1 KSWNTTGWKIGWVI
15 ASAEV
20 REAVQAVKQFLTFT
34 AGGPMQIGMSAM
46 LTGGSGFA
54 AENRA
59 CLAARAQVLGSACR
73 SGPGAVVS
81 PPRAGYFAPLD
92 CSALTDLD
100 AFALNDLLAREFSV
114 VGIPVPAL
122 WRPGSPAHSA
132 YRSSIRYSFCKSVA
146 DVDKGAQMLITLG
159 SHLKQH
165 PDALRG

>member
-1 KSWNTTGWKIGWVI
+1 MLFRSVRFRRGEPRFPGRPRRGARTGLPHGAGSDRID
-15 ASAEV
+15 SAG
-20 REAVQAVKQFLTFT
+20 RGLHRHDF
-34 AGGPMQIGMSAM
+34 
-46 LTGGSGFA
+46 
-54 AENRA
+54 
-59 CLAARAQVLGSACR
+59 
-73 SGPGAVVS
+73 
-81 PPRAGYFAPLD
+81 
-92 CSALTDLD
+92 SALTDLD

-122 WRPGSPAHSA
+122 CRPGSPAHSA